1 MIFLHFCLVI
11 KQYLFIF
18 AKEKPADYKLF
29 LHNYEQN
36 D

>member
-18 AKEKPADYKLF
+18 AKGKTNDYKF
-29 LHNYEQN
+29 FT
-36 D
+36 

>member
-18 AKEKPADYKLF
+18 AKGKTNDYKL

>member
-18 AKEKPADYKLF
+18 AKGKTNDYKLF
-29 LHNYEQN
+29 T
-36 D
+36 